1 MAFNDNCAP
10 ILEVDKGVQRSH
22 VFGRLVRGCQIVQEQ
37 PWLEQGVLEN
47 LKNSIRISLAVENF
61 KRKALLFLSH

>member
-1 MAFNDNCAP
+1 
-10 ILEVDKGVQRSH
+10 
-22 VFGRLVRGCQIVQEQ
+22 VRGCQIVQEQ